1 MDDADSFTEVVTN
14 LKGLSKQRDPR
25 SVRVGTVIAALT
37 DVVEGEVTPGKIYA
51 STVTTL
57 EGTLHKDHGGN
68 VGVIVD
74 SLSTQAAL
82 LKILGVV
89 VPHVSPATLG
99 ATIGLTSRVLRGA
112 VSSSLSILGTQESE
126 TTTTTTN
133 TLLDTNDGLGALS
146 MVLSEACQAAG
157 EVLRHIPPSL
167 TDEAAVKNLVAGTLI
182 RLLQDSRQKVQN
194 SAKDALNGLL
204 LMNSPRCHSAILKTT
219 TKYVDM
225 HINNYLKRPSN
236 QTEIQNLIELTGF
249 LGRSLVSLNFTEIGG
264 RLMTILVDL
273 LNQES
278 MSSSARPVFV
288 ANSHGSTLKILTMN
302 SILSAI
308 LSLLEADDD
317 IGMKTT
323 EKINTF
329 ASRVLASLVQARPT
343 LAFREGAAEIDLLES
358 GRTIYGEILL
368 SSTQRVLGSRST
380 VEIGAKLLPMVL
392 QHLITLSRPIEA
404 DDTEGNDV
412 AETLFAE
419 VSQLFRVQLV
429 ALSKESPV
437 LHESC
442 SHNCLRV
449 LRSVVVANDGGFDE
463 TYTPVL
469 KCLALL
475 LQQMKLEQEDES
487 QCIKSLIDLRC
498 NDKIDKNLQR
508 HIEDAF
514 SSLIQGIGLEKFWNV
529 IDFPKLCS
537 KKSLKAVPNQYSW
550 LIDVMKVS
558 GQIIS
563 DNRLHLSFFHEQ
575 VLPLAREF
583 DSLYVKGST
592 AGNAVFRSQVINLWS
607 LFPVFCRAPEDID
620 AAFPKLAPIL
630 MKAMTDERYP
640 EFVVSNKKEM
650 TSFFSSLFDF
660 RDSRNSQNLFF
671 FPFQIAICSGLDA
684 LATGVYGRKGELEEL
699 IEGDEGNQV
708 RTESDVMGQMSIKLL
723 PSLFKLVDS
732 LHDTSSEASKKSD
745 EDNMDTEDS
754 VIEKDASSV
763 LVVTRSIASIA
774 KVAPNAQ
781 IQRLFA
787 RVVQKMLESTQ
798 YNDKQTIEKMCSLLA
813 LSQALVISECLNE
826 SSISLLYRSLKPIIR
841 TDETPS
847 RIQKRAYKV
856 MAEICKRYHSFV
868 AEPQRLKE
876 VMELLSSTSATSQVS
891 ARFMRLKC
899 LTFVVDGFQ
908 DAAIEARQVR
918 NLYTCLFFMFST
930 EDIDSYCVLFY
941 FQLFSIEN
949 YIVLDWRNLA
959 LFERLQCK
967 DKRGRFQAFAFH
979 E

>member
-14 LKGLSKQRDPR
+14 LKGLSKKSRDPR
-25 SVRVGTVIAALT
+25 SIRVATVIAALT
-37 DVVEGEVTPGKIYA
+37 DVVEGEVTPTKIYA

-57 EGTLHKDHGGN
+57 EGTLHKDHGGD
-68 VGVIVD
+68 VGVILD

-82 LKILGVV
+82 LKILGEV
-89 VPHVSPATLG
+89 VPHVTPATLG
-99 ATIGLTSRVLRGA
+99 ATIGLTSRVLRGTVA
-112 VSSSLSILGTQESE
+112 SSLSILGTQEGEASS
-126 TTTTTTN
+126 

-146 MVLSEACQAAG
+146 TVLSEACQTVG
-157 EVLRHIPPSL
+157 EVLRKLSPTV
-167 TDEAAVKNLVAGTLI
+167 TDESVVKQLVAGTLI

-204 LMNSPRCHSAILKTT
+204 LMGTPRCHPAILKTA

-249 LGRSLVSLNFTEIGG
+249 LGRSLVSLNFTDIGG
-264 RLMTILVDL
+264 RLMTILLDL
-273 LNQES
+273 LNEES
-278 MSSSARPVFV
+278 MSSAARPVFV

-317 IGMKTT
+317 IGMKKT

-368 SSTQRVLGSRST
+368 SSTQRVLSSRST
-380 VEIGAKLLPMVL
+380 AEIGAKLLPMVL
-392 QHLITLSRPIEA
+392 QHLITLSRPVDT
-404 DDTEGNDV
+404 DDSDGNDV

-419 VSQLFRVQLV
+419 VSQLFRVQLH
-429 ALSKESPV
+429 ALSRDNPA

-449 LRSVVVANDGGFDE
+449 LRSVIVVNDGGFDE

-475 LQQMKLEQEDES
+475 LQQMKLEQEDELQS
-487 QCIKSLIDLRC
+487 IRSLIDMRC
-498 NDKIDKNLQR
+498 DDKIDKTLQR
-508 HIEDAF
+508 NVEDAF
-514 SSLIQGIGLEKFWNV
+514 SSLIQGIGLEKFWSV

-563 DNRLHLSFFHEQ
+563 DKRLHLSFFHEQ

-583 DSLYVKGST
+583 DSLFVKGST

-620 AAFPKLAPIL
+620 VAFPKLAPIL

-640 EFVVSNKKEM
+640 EFVVSTE
-650 TSFFSSLFDF
+650 TRRRAVSF
-660 RDSRNSQNLFF
+660 
-671 FPFQIAICSGLDA
+671 
-684 LATGVYGRKGELEEL
+684 
-699 IEGDEGNQV
+699 
-708 RTESDVMGQMSIKLL
+708 
-723 PSLFKLVDS
+723 
-732 LHDTSSEASKKSD
+732 
-745 EDNMDTEDS
+745 
-754 VIEKDASSV
+754 
-763 LVVTRSIASIA
+763 
-774 KVAPNAQ
+774 
-781 IQRLFA
+781 
-787 RVVQKMLESTQ
+787 
-798 YNDKQTIEKMCSLLA
+798 
-813 LSQALVISECLNE
+813 
-826 SSISLLYRSLKPIIR
+826 
-841 TDETPS
+841 
-847 RIQKRAYKV
+847 
-856 MAEICKRYHSFV
+856 EI
-868 AEPQRLKE
+868 
-876 VMELLSSTSATSQVS
+876 
-891 ARFMRLKC
+891 
-899 LTFVVDGFQ
+899 
-908 DAAIEARQVR
+908 
-918 NLYTCLFFMFST
+918 
-930 EDIDSYCVLFY
+930 
-941 FQLFSIEN
+941 
-949 YIVLDWRNLA
+949 
-959 LFERLQCK
+959 
-967 DKRGRFQAFAFH
+967 
-979 E
+979 

>member
-25 SVRVGTVIAALT
+25 SVRVGTAIAALT

-112 VSSSLSILGTQESE
+112 VSSSLYILGTQESE

-429 ALSKESPV
+429 ALYKESPV

-563 DNRLHLSFFHEQ
+563 DNRLHLAFFHEQ

-607 LFPVFCRAPEDID
+607 LFTVFCRAPEDID
-620 AAFPKLAPIL
+620 VAFPKLAPIL

-640 EFVVSNKKEM
+640 EFVVSYK
-650 TSFFSSLFDF
+650 
-660 RDSRNSQNLFF
+660 
-671 FPFQIAICSGLDA
+671 
-684 LATGVYGRKGELEEL
+684 
-699 IEGDEGNQV
+699 
-708 RTESDVMGQMSIKLL
+708 
-723 PSLFKLVDS
+723 
-732 LHDTSSEASKKSD
+732 KKSLD
-745 EDNMDTEDS
+745 
-754 VIEKDASSV
+754 
-763 LVVTRSIASIA
+763 
-774 KVAPNAQ
+774 
-781 IQRLFA
+781 
-787 RVVQKMLESTQ
+787 
-798 YNDKQTIEKMCSLLA
+798 
-813 LSQALVISECLNE
+813 
-826 SSISLLYRSLKPIIR
+826 
-841 TDETPS
+841 
-847 RIQKRAYKV
+847 
-856 MAEICKRYHSFV
+856 FV
-868 AEPQRLKE
+868 
-876 VMELLSSTSATSQVS
+876 
-891 ARFMRLKC
+891 
-899 LTFVVDGFQ
+899 FVF
-908 DAAIEARQVR
+908 
-918 NLYTCLFFMFST
+918 
-930 EDIDSYCVLFY
+930 
-941 FQLFSIEN
+941 
-949 YIVLDWRNLA
+949 
-959 LFERLQCK
+959 
-967 DKRGRFQAFAFH
+967 
-979 E
+979 